1 MSMSFC
7 IYILC
12 ILFFNDTA
20 TTEIYTYRHTLSLHD
35 ALPICRSSD
44 DDDQPARRFRGR
56 RHRARRQP
64 GRLGH
69 PQRPR
74 RQRTDGKVV
83 EGEGEKRKEG
93 GMTNRGRN
101 FMMPSFNAIL
111 LAGAAAMLPLG
122 APAHAAPEEAPTA
135 EIVHPHDDSV
145 IDVDSEAYAEEQ
157 KEIGRA
163 HV

>member
-1 MSMSFC
+1 MC
-7 IYILC
+7 L
-12 ILFFNDTA
+12 LFFFFKQKTA
-20 TTEIYTYRHTLSLHD
+20 YEMRISD
-35 ALPICRSSD
+35 WSSD
-44 DDDQPARRFRGR
+44 VCSSD
-56 RHRARRQP
+56 
-64 GRLGH
+64 L
-69 PQRPR
+69 PR

-93 GMTNRGRN
+93 GMTNRGRKY
-101 FMMPSFNAIL
+101 MMPSFNAIL

-157 KEIGRA
+157 KAKMQREMDEEIGRA

>member
-1 MSMSFC
+1 MC
-7 IYILC
+7 L
-12 ILFFNDTA
+12 LFFFFKQKTA
-20 TTEIYTYRHTLSLHD
+20 YEMRISD
-35 ALPICRSSD
+35 WSSD
-44 DDDQPARRFRGR
+44 VCSSD
-56 RHRARRQP
+56 
-64 GRLGH
+64 L
-69 PQRPR
+69 PR

-135 EIVHPHDDSV
+135 EIVPPHDDSV
-145 IDVDSEAYAEEQ
+145 LDVDSEAYDEEQ
-157 KEIGRA
+157 QAKKQPELEEAIARIKQLF
-163 HV
+163 HHNHKPPTN